1 MSVFDQV
8 IAGTK
13 NIDKV
18 HKVVVSLSGGLD
30 STTLLYLMVK
40 KFGKENVAA
49 LSFDYNQRHDIELTQ
64 AKRTT
69 AKLGV
74 YHKIINLGFLGDIT
88 SGVSAMVKGRIK
100 TPTIQEVEDQKT
112 VSTYVPFRNT
122 ILTAITFAFAES
134 FGADGIALGVQ
145 YGDYAMKD
153 GNGSNIYHYWDC
165 QEAFTDAMQ
174 AVADLNDKHSITFI
188 APFVNLTKAT
198 EIQLGGEL
206 GVDYGDTWTCYA
218 GVSDKDEVKYGE
230 EPAGG
235 RITYSRKHYQPCGV
249 CPSCDERAKSFAE
262 VNKTD
267 PVVSNGVWGDWV

>member
-1 MSVFDQV
+1 MSMYDQV
-8 IAGTK
+8 ISGTK

-49 LSFDYNQRHDIELTQ
+49 LSFDYHQRHDIELTQ
-64 AKRTT
+64 AKRT
-69 AKLGV
+69 ASKLGV
-74 YHKIINLGFLGDIT
+74 YHKIIDLGFLGDIT
-88 SGVSAMVKGRIK
+88 SNVSAMVKGRVK

-112 VSTYVPFRNT
+112 VSTYVPFRNA
-122 ILTAITFAFAES
+122 ILTTITFAFAES
-134 FGADGIALGVQ
+134 VGADGIALGVQ

-153 GNGSNIYHYWDC
+153 GSGSNIYHYWDC
-165 QEAFTDAMQ
+165 QEVFTDAMQ

-188 APFVNLTKAT
+188 APFVTLTKAT
-198 EIQLGGEL
+198 EIQLGNEL

-218 GVSDKDEVKYGE
+218 GVSDKDEVKYRE
-230 EPAGG
+230 ESAGG
-235 RITYSRKHYQPCGV
+235 HEAIVRKHYQPCGV

-262 VNKTD
+262 VNQID
-267 PVVSNGVWGDWV
+267 PVVANGVWSDWV